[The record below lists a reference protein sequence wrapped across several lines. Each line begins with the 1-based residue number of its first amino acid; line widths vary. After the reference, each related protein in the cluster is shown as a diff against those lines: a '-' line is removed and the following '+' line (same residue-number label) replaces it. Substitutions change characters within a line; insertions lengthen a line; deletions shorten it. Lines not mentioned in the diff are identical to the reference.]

1 LYLCLCGFQLRLQIG
16 KLLPASLFLD
26 GQSLQC
32 IVHALQIAEHIG
44 SQRDRVAEL
53 PDHGQ
58 AVLPREGV
66 ERQLQCQSAI
76 AADLCRLRGEHR
88 LAHGQQRRT
97 RLLLVGMGDTR
108 QCKRRETVPIGMG
121 VLLDG
126 GNIRAI
132 PGDPRLRFRDLFWKT
147 LADGVLQRVF
157 LRKVVGF
164 QQLQLG
170 NFNVQVHFFFN
181 HGVAAGQCLDLGIR
195 KRLLIHIFGGADRR
209 FAGHNL
215 RYKFLLGFYQLIQVG
230 IEGALGDIAVNVYL
244 RIFVALPDNA
254 PLPLLKVGRTPRAF
268 EVVQGDELL
277 LAVGAGAHAL
287 GAAQQDTHLT
297 APHFA
302 EQIFLLHLALG
313 VVDEGDFVFGN
324 AQFQQ
329 FRANIIINAESA
341 VILWGGQVAKNHL
354 GGALVSGALP
364 DLKHIFR
371 ALGGFAVGV
380 AGEHGIDQP
389 LIQRQLAAIV
399 GDEQHIVHAAVHL
412 AVADFLSA
420 LRQRRHDLFLILR
433 WLQGDIVV
441 TRLRHGELEHIRRLN
456 VRHIFEN
463 GHQLRQVIKLGKPR
477 LGPVTGALGRQLDGG
492 DSLAVVRRPAVEVL

>member
-1 LYLCLCGFQLRLQIG
+1 
-16 KLLPASLFLD
+16 
-26 GQSLQC
+26 
-32 IVHALQIAEHIG
+32 
-44 SQRDRVAEL
+44 
-53 PDHGQ
+53 
-58 AVLPREGV
+58 
-66 ERQLQCQSAI
+66 
-76 AADLCRLRGEHR
+76 
-88 LAHGQQRRT
+88 
-97 RLLLVGMGDTR
+97 
-108 QCKRRETVPIGMG
+108 MG

-195 KRLLIHIFGGADRR
+195 KRLLVHIFGGADRR

-412 AVADFLSA
+412 AVADFLGA
-420 LRQRRHDLFLILR
+420 LCQRRHNLLLILR
-433 WLQGDIVV
+433 GLQGDIVV
-441 TRLRHGELEHIRRLN
+441 IYSGYATARSE
-456 VRHIFEN
+456 
-463 GHQLRQVIKLGKPR
+463 
-477 LGPVTGALGRQLDGG
+477 
-492 DSLAVVRRPAVEVL
+492 